1 MVKKANNIVRIPTS
15 LNGKFFRYWFEF
27 LEPFHKLTDRE
38 IDVITSFV
46 KQRYELSKKIS
57 DPDLLDQV
65 LWSEQSRKEIRESCN
80 MTQAHFQMVVSSLRK
95 CRMIIDN
102 RINPRYIPNL
112 TGDDN
117 DFSLLIYFKRT

>member
-1 MVKKANNIVRIPTS
+1 MNKPDSVILMPCNDLTSFYKK
-15 LNGKFFRYWFEF
+15 WFE
-27 LEPFHKLTDRE
+27 LLRPFHHLTDRE
-38 IDVITSFV
+38 IDVAAAFV
-46 KQRYELSKKIS
+46 RQRYELSKKIS

-102 RINPRYIPNL
+102 RINPRYIPNI

>member
-1 MVKKANNIVRIPTS
+1 MNKPDSVILMPCNDLTSFYKK
-15 LNGKFFRYWFEF
+15 WFE
-27 LEPFHKLTDRE
+27 LLRPFHHLTDRE
-38 IDVITSFV
+38 IDVAAAFV
-46 KQRYELSKKIS
+46 RQRYELSKKIS

>member
-1 MVKKANNIVRIPTS
+1 MNKPDSVILMPCTDLTSFYKK
-15 LNGKFFRYWFEF
+15 WFE
-27 LEPFHKLTDRE
+27 LLRPFHHLTDRE
-38 IDVITSFV
+38 IDVAAAFV
-46 KQRYELSKKIS
+46 RQRYELSKKIS